1 MSRERFFRP
10 SCGIVEPPYRLRVSG
25 LCGKREKRLKV
36 LEVFRLVSS
45 SAEYSRAA
53 KQEKRMPAV
62 FVHVSDIHFGQEK
75 DDRVHINADVKQ
87 QLIDDARD
95 VISNIAGGVAHGILV
110 TGDIAQSG
118 RWTEYEDAGKW
129 LDELAASI
137 GVAIHRVQMV
147 PGNHDLDRSK
157 LSFSGKQI
165 LDHIRA
171 GGAKEYEEILSNPT
185 DRAALFGRFEDYD
198 RFSFGYNCPLNN
210 EGAFASEM
218 EVSLAPGRTIRFIRF
233 NSALL
238 CHGAERDEHPELMIG
253 ARQFTIPRTNGVE
266 NIVLVHHPL
275 HWYKDQDETRDYI
288 RSRARVFISGHEHNP
303 KVSVDNVEDGCD
315 VMMLAAGATVPY
327 KSNDVFTYTY
337 NIIEFDWD
345 EDIDGLSVTMHPR
358 AWNAQRTCFEAD
370 DKRLG
375 GTEPNFRLACPFFR
389 KADRPVAPQAVKRAD
404 APVADANTWSMQPAV
419 EIVPMESLEGG
430 PQSMAPKVEGY
441 ETARLRFF
449 RDLLEGERLRIL
461 VELDAL
467 PENSDERMS
476 QGLERKLLDMLVRQG
491 KLGQVEKMIDKLVT
505 ERKDGAQ

>member
-1 MSRERFFRP
+1 
-10 SCGIVEPPYRLRVSG
+10 
-25 LCGKREKRLKV
+25 
-36 LEVFRLVSS
+36 
-45 SAEYSRAA
+45 
-53 KQEKRMPAV
+53 MPAV

-75 DDRVHINADVKQ
+75 DDRVHIHADVKQ
-87 QLIDDARD
+87 QLIADAKEVVSD
-95 VISNIAGGVAHGILV
+95 ISGGVAHGILV

-118 RWTEYEDAGKW
+118 KWTEYEDAGKW
-129 LDELAASI
+129 LDELAASV
-137 GVAIHRVQMV
+137 GVEIHRVQMV

-171 GGAKEYEEILSNPT
+171 GGPKEYEGILNNPT
-185 DRAALFGRFEDYD
+185 DRAALFARFEDYG

-218 EVSLAPGRTIRFIRF
+218 EVTLAPGRTIRFIRL

-238 CHGAERDEHPELMIG
+238 CHGEERDEHPELIIG
-253 ARQFTIPRTNGVE
+253 ARQFTIPRTYGVE

-275 HWYKDQDETRDYI
+275 NWYKDQEQVRDYI
-288 RSRARVFISGHEHNP
+288 RSRARVFISGHEHDP
-303 KVSVDNVEDGCD
+303 KVSVDNVEAGSD

-327 KSNDVFTYTY
+327 RSDDAFTFTY

-345 EDIDGLSVTMHPR
+345 EEIDGLSVTMHPR

-370 DKRLG
+370 HERLG
-375 GTEPNFRLACPFFR
+375 GKHPKFKLACPFFR
-389 KADRPVAPQAVKRAD
+389 NGDRPD
-404 APVADANTWSMQPAV
+404 APAAAQPAGV
-419 EIVPMESLEGG
+419 LAAEVSASSAEPTIEMVPVASAEGESR
-430 PQSMAPKVEGY
+430 PMPPKIEGY

-467 PENSDERMS
+467 SENSDERMS
-476 QGLERKLLDMLVRQG
+476 QGLERRLFDMLVRNG
-491 KLGQVEKMIDKLVT
+491 KLKDVEKMINNLID
-505 ERKDGAQ
+505 ERIDGAK

>member
-1 MSRERFFRP
+1 M
-10 SCGIVEPPYRLRVSG
+10 YL
-25 LCGKREKRLKV
+25 
-36 LEVFRLVSS
+36 
-45 SAEYSRAA
+45 RAA
-53 KQEKRMPAV
+53 KLGGHMPAV

-75 DDRVHINADVKQ
+75 HDRIYIHADVKQ
-87 QLIDDARD
+87 QLIADAKE
-95 VISNIAGGVAHGILV
+95 VVSNISGGVAHGILV

-118 RWTEYEDAGKW
+118 RRAEYEDAGKW

-137 GVAIHRVQMV
+137 GVEIHSVQMV

-165 LDHIRA
+165 LSHIRA
-171 GGAKEYEEILSNPT
+171 GGTEEYEDILNNPT
-185 DRAALFGRFEDYD
+185 DRAALFARFEDYG

-218 EVSLAPGRTIRFIRF
+218 EVILAPGRAIRFIRF
-233 NSALL
+233 NSSLL
-238 CHGAERDEHPELMIG
+238 CHGEERDEHPELMIG

-266 NIVLVHHPL
+266 NVVLVHHPL
-275 HWYKDQDETRDYI
+275 NWYKDQDQVRDYI
-288 RSRARVFISGHEHNP
+288 RSRARVFISGHEHDP
-303 KVSVDNVEDGCD
+303 RVSVDNVEAGCD
-315 VMMLAAGATVPY
+315 LMMLAAGATVPY
-327 KSNDVFTYTY
+327 KSDDVFTFTY

-345 EDIDGLSVTMHPR
+345 REIDGLSVTMHPR

-375 GTEPNFRLACPFFR
+375 GKDPNFRLACPFFR
-389 KADRPVAPQAVKRAD
+389 KADRPDAPTTAKPAN
-404 APVADANTWSMQPAV
+404 APVAGGSTSPAEPTV
-419 EIVPMESLEGG
+419 EMVPMDFLEGELQ
-430 PQSMAPKVEGY
+430 PMPPKIEGY

-476 QGLERKLLDMLVRQG
+476 QGLERRLLDMLVRNG
-491 KLGQVEKMIDKLVT
+491 KLPELEKMIDQLIG
-505 ERKDGAQ
+505 ERKEGTR

>member
-1 MSRERFFRP
+1 
-10 SCGIVEPPYRLRVSG
+10 
-25 LCGKREKRLKV
+25 
-36 LEVFRLVSS
+36 
-45 SAEYSRAA
+45 
-53 KQEKRMPAV
+53 MPAV

-75 DDRVHINADVKQ
+75 DDRLHIHYDVKQ
-87 QLIDDARD
+87 QLIADAKE
-95 VISNIAGGVAHGILV
+95 VVSNIAGGVAHGILV
-110 TGDIAQSG
+110 TGDIAHSG
-118 RWTEYEDAGKW
+118 TWAEYEGAGKW

-137 GVAIHRVQMV
+137 GVEIHRVQMV

-157 LSFSGKQI
+157 LSFSGRRI

-171 GGAKEYEEILSNPT
+171 GGAKEYEDILNNPT
-185 DRAALFGRFEDYD
+185 DRAALFARFEDYG

-218 EVSLAPGRTIRFIRF
+218 EVSLAPGRAIRFIRF
-233 NSALL
+233 NSSLL
-238 CHGAERDEHPELMIG
+238 CHGEERDEHPELMIG

-275 HWYKDQDETRDYI
+275 NWYKDKDQVRNYI

-303 KVSVDNVEDGCD
+303 KVLVDNVETGCD

-327 KSNDVFTYTY
+327 KSNDVYTFTY

-345 EDIDGLSVTMHPR
+345 EEIDGLSVTMHPR
-358 AWNAQRTCFEAD
+358 AWDAKRTCFEAD

-375 GTEPNFRLACPFFR
+375 GKAPNFRLACPSFR
-389 KADRPVAPQAVKRAD
+389 KAGRPD
-404 APVADANTWSMQPAV
+404 APETAQISDALVGKANVCSTEPTIEMA
-419 EIVPMESLEGG
+419 PMESLEGE
-430 PQSMAPKVEGY
+430 PQPMPPTPEGY

-467 PENSDERMS
+467 PENFNERMS
-476 QGLERKLLDMLVRQG
+476 QGLERRLLDMLVRDG
-491 KLGQVEKMIDKLVT
+491 KLGEVEKMINKLIS
-505 ERKDGAQ
+505 ERKDGVE